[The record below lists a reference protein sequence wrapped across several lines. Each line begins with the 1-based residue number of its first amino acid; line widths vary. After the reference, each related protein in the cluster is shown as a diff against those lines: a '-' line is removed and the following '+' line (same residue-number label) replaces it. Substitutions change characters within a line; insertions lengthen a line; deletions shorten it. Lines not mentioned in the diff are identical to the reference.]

1 MARLPDKTRCFVA
14 AGHAEPSSRPN
25 LTGNPVLPLECF
37 SSARLSFAALFFPM
51 SDTSMRKILILAV
64 SAAALMVSACNTI
77 AGVGQDVSAA
87 GRAVTN
93 TAKDA
98 K

>member
-1 MARLPDKTRCFVA
+1 
-14 AGHAEPSSRPN
+14 
-25 LTGNPVLPLECF
+25 
-37 SSARLSFAALFFPM
+37 
-51 SDTSMRKILILAV
+51 MRKILILAV
-64 SAAALMVSACNTI
+64 AATALMVSACNTI

>member
-1 MARLPDKTRCFVA
+1 MVKVRR
-14 AGHAEPSSRPN
+14 H
-25 LTGNPVLPLECF
+25 F
-37 SSARLSFAALFFPM
+37 SNFRDP
-51 SDTSMRKILILAV
+51 SMRKIVILATV
-64 SAAALMVSACNTI
+64 AAALLVSACNTI

-87 GRAVTN
+87 GRAVTD

>member
-1 MARLPDKTRCFVA
+1 
-14 AGHAEPSSRPN
+14 
-25 LTGNPVLPLECF
+25 
-37 SSARLSFAALFFPM
+37 
-51 SDTSMRKILILAV
+51 MRKIVILAAA
-64 SAAALMVSACNTI
+64 AAALMVSACNTI

-87 GRAVTN
+87 GRAVTS

>member
-1 MARLPDKTRCFVA
+1 
-14 AGHAEPSSRPN
+14 
-25 LTGNPVLPLECF
+25 
-37 SSARLSFAALFFPM
+37 
-51 SDTSMRKILILAV
+51 MRKILILTTV
-64 SAAALMVSACNTI
+64 AAALMVSACNTV

>member
-1 MARLPDKTRCFVA
+1 
-14 AGHAEPSSRPN
+14 
-25 LTGNPVLPLECF
+25 
-37 SSARLSFAALFFPM
+37 
-51 SDTSMRKILILAV
+51 MRKIVILATV
-64 SAAALMVSACNTI
+64 AAALMVSACNTV

-87 GRAVTN
+87 GRAVTH

>member
-1 MARLPDKTRCFVA
+1 
-14 AGHAEPSSRPN
+14 
-25 LTGNPVLPLECF
+25 
-37 SSARLSFAALFFPM
+37 
-51 SDTSMRKILILAV
+51 MRKILILAV
-64 SAAALMVSACNTI
+64 AATALMVSACNTV